1 MEEERMVTLVCLQ
14 SNALAEEL
22 QRMLAETGITAYL
35 RNEYTNRII
44 GPMCDVGGVR
54 IELAESDLESYCFG
68 GVRIAIGR
76 TGADPSRAYQ
86 PMGRQLAS
94 PAQSSFGTTVMDH
107 YGTAPGLSRTAF
119 HHTLSLKL
127 KQYAQA

>member
-54 IELAESDLESYCFG
+54 IELAESDLEAA
-68 GVRIAIGR
+68 RIVLAESGLPLAEPEQTPVGR
-76 TGADPSRAYQ
+76 ISRWADNLPLLCNRPLEQRLWIITG
-86 PMGRQLAS
+86 LLLV
-94 PAQSSFGTTVMDH
+94 FL
-107 YGTAPGLSRTAF
+107 GL
-119 HHTLSLKL
+119 LSIMLYFL
-127 KQYAQA
+127 S

>member
-54 IELAESDLESYCFG
+54 IELAESDLEAA
-68 GVRIAIGR
+68 RIVLAESGLPLAGPEQTPVGR
-76 TGADPSRAYQ
+76 ISRWADNLPLLRNRPLEQRLWIIA
-86 PMGRQLAS
+86 
-94 PAQSSFGTTVMDH
+94 
-107 YGTAPGLSRTAF
+107 GLLLVF
-119 HHTLSLKL
+119 LGLLSIILYL
-127 KQYAQA
+127 LS

>member
-54 IELAESDLESYCFG
+54 IELAESDLEAA
-68 GVRIAIGR
+68 RIVLAESGLPLAEPEQTPVGR
-76 TGADPSRAYQ
+76 ISRWADNLPLLRNRPLEQRLWIITG
-86 PMGRQLAS
+86 LLLV
-94 PAQSSFGTTVMDH
+94 FL
-107 YGTAPGLSRTAF
+107 GL
-119 HHTLSLKL
+119 LSILL
-127 KQYAQA
+127 YLLS

>member
-54 IELAESDLESYCFG
+54 IELAESDLEAA
-68 GVRIAIGR
+68 RIVLAESGLPLAEPEQSPVGR
-76 TGADPSRAYQ
+76 ISRWADNLPLLRNRPLEQRLWIIA
-86 PMGRQLAS
+86 
-94 PAQSSFGTTVMDH
+94 
-107 YGTAPGLSRTAF
+107 GLLLVF
-119 HHTLSLKL
+119 LGLLSIILYL
-127 KQYAQA
+127 LS

>member
-14 SNALAEEL
+14 SNAWAEEL

-54 IELAESDLESYCFG
+54 IELAESDLEAA
-68 GVRIAIGR
+68 RIVLAESGLPLAEPEQTPVGR
-76 TGADPSRAYQ
+76 ISRWADNLPLLRNRPLEQRLWIITG
-86 PMGRQLAS
+86 LLLV
-94 PAQSSFGTTVMDH
+94 FL
-107 YGTAPGLSRTAF
+107 GL
-119 HHTLSLKL
+119 LSIILYL
-127 KQYAQA
+127 LS

>member
-54 IELAESDLESYCFG
+54 IELAESDLEAA
-68 GVRIAIGR
+68 RIVLAESGLPLAEPEQTPVGR
-76 TGADPSRAYQ
+76 ISRWADHLPLLRNRPLEQRLWIITG
-86 PMGRQLAS
+86 LLLV
-94 PAQSSFGTTVMDH
+94 FL
-107 YGTAPGLSRTAF
+107 GL
-119 HHTLSLKL
+119 LSILL
-127 KQYAQA
+127 YLLS

>member
-54 IELAESDLESYCFG
+54 IELAESDLEAA
-68 GVRIAIGR
+68 RIVLAGSGLPLAEPEQTPVGR
-76 TGADPSRAYQ
+76 ISRWADNLPLLRNRPLEQRLWIIA
-86 PMGRQLAS
+86 
-94 PAQSSFGTTVMDH
+94 
-107 YGTAPGLSRTAF
+107 GLLLVF
-119 HHTLSLKL
+119 LGLLSIILYL
-127 KQYAQA
+127 LS

>member
-54 IELAESDLESYCFG
+54 IELAESDLEAA
-68 GVRIAIGR
+68 RIVLAESGLPLAEPEQTPVGR
-76 TGADPSRAYQ
+76 ISRWADNLPLLRNRPLEQRLWIIA
-86 PMGRQLAS
+86 
-94 PAQSSFGTTVMDH
+94 
-107 YGTAPGLSRTAF
+107 GLLLVF
-119 HHTLSLKL
+119 LGLLSIILYL
-127 KQYAQA
+127 LS

>member
-54 IELAESDLESYCFG
+54 IELAESDLEAA
-68 GVRIAIGR
+68 RIVLAESGLPLAEPEQTPVGR
-76 TGADPSRAYQ
+76 ISRWADNLPLLRNRPLEQRLRIITG
-86 PMGRQLAS
+86 LLLV
-94 PAQSSFGTTVMDH
+94 FL
-107 YGTAPGLSRTAF
+107 GL
-119 HHTLSLKL
+119 LSIILYL
-127 KQYAQA
+127 LS